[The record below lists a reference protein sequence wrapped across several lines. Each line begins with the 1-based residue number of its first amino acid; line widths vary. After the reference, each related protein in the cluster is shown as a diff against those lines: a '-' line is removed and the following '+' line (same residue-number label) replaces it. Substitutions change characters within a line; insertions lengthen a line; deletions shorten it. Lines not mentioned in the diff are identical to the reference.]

1 MKVLL
6 YILIIASFLNA
17 STDVSGNVSG
27 TWTVEN
33 SPYIAINNLVLQPA
47 DELTIEPGVEIRFD
61 GNFRFDVFG
70 YLLAVGTEADSITFT
85 RNGDTNWMS
94 INFAQDTNDDSK
106 LQYCIIEHGSESG
119 YDPYWG
125 VVNCNNSSPTI
136 SNSHFR
142 IVE

>member
-6 YILIIASFLNA
+6 YILIIVSFLQA
-17 STDVSGNVSG
+17 QTDVSGNVSG
-27 TWTVEN
+27 TWTVAN

-85 RNGDTNWMS
+85 RNGDTDWMS
-94 INFAQDTNDDSK
+94 INFAQDTDDNSK
-106 LQYCIIEHGSESG
+106 LQYCRNITVLH
-119 YDPYWG
+119 
-125 VVNCNNSSPTI
+125 
-136 SNSHFR
+136 
-142 IVE
+142 